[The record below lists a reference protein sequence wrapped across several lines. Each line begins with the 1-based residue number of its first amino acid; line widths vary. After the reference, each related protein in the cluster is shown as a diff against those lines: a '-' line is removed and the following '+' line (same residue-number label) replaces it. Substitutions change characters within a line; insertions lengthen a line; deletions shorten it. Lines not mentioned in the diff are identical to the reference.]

1 MNTKNLFLE
10 KFYGFILDEEKFFK
24 NYKKIY
30 IVNFLQILK
39 RNYPQITITKN
50 IKILISS
57 FYESLFINPAL
68 KTGNFK
74 PLIDLKQFLI
84 EERIDKKILNKTF
97 LLLSNHYIKHIFPSS
112 ELEKLKTLVILLD
125 FYIDFI
131 DSHIKEEPITTTI
144 PYSLEKLYKSE
155 ATLILFGVY
164 KGIPISNKTK
174 IISINKT
181 NGTIMVNANNYQLIA
196 SKFQKEI
203 YLLDIK
209 TNKTFKACVKDI
221 ILYKKILILSDIK
234 EIKRNA
240 LKRNYIRVQPKED
253 IKAIISINNHNFYE
267 KIYDLSVKGVSII
280 SEESLP
286 ININDIVNVKFK
298 LFTTKETIFNFSAEL
313 RSISKYD
320 NFYRYHFYFEPTPA
334 EEVELERY
342 ITRREKEIIF
352 ELTEYLNN
360 EFIEL

>member
-10 KFYGFILDEEKFFK
+10 KFYGFIVDEEKFFK

-30 IVNFLQILK
+30 VVNFLQILK
-39 RNYPQITITKN
+39 RNYPQIVLTK
-50 IKILISS
+50 KTKSLISS

-68 KTGNFK
+68 KTGNFI
-74 PLIDLKQFLI
+74 PLIKMKQFLM
-84 EERIDKKILNKTF
+84 EERINEKILNKTF
-97 LLLSNHYIKHIFPSS
+97 LLLSNHYIKYIFSSS
-112 ELEKLKTLVILLD
+112 ELEKLKTLIILLD
-125 FYIDFI
+125 FYVQFI
-131 DSHIKEEPITTTI
+131 NSHIKEEPITSRI
-144 PYSLEKLYKSE
+144 PSFIEKLYKSE
-155 ATLILFGVY
+155 TSLILFGVY

-174 IISINKT
+174 IISLNK
-181 NGTIMVNANNYQLIA
+181 NNETIMVNANNYQLIA

-209 TNKTFKACVKDI
+209 TNKTFKAYVKDI
-221 ILYKKILILSDIK
+221 IPYKKILVLSDIK
-234 EIKRNA
+234 EIKRSA

-253 IKAIISINNHNFYE
+253 IKAIISLNNHNFYG

-286 ININDIVNVKFK
+286 ININDIVNIKFK
-298 LFTTKETIFNFSAEL
+298 LFTNKETIFNFSSEL

-320 NFYRYHFYFEPTPA
+320 NFYRYHFYFEPTPS
-334 EEVELERY
+334 EEGELEKY
-342 ITRREKEIIF
+342 ITRREKEIIS